1 MNGNAVWW
9 RLQTPSR
16 LAVVVSPWWLVRRV
30 CRGRRSTEA
39 SPSWRKVSLGKGGCA
54 RPVAAERR
62 SGNTIRACRHT
73 PSPESGGAGGTG
85 RVLGKE
91 SVRIRHSIPAS
102 RAGPSGDLHTGS
114 SFPSYQ
120 VRTWLHESVPR
131 QLQVGEIP
139 LLDQRRHQLYHR
151 VDALSQPPFRDRF
164 GLLPASLQRWRPK
177 GRPGCSVVLL
187 QLDCSTQSRSRQHL
201 FR

>member
-1 MNGNAVWW
+1 MAHSN
-9 RLQTPSR
+9 RY
-16 LAVVVSPWWLVRRV
+16 
-30 CRGRRSTEA
+30 
-39 SPSWRKVSLGKGGCA
+39 
-54 RPVAAERR
+54 
-62 SGNTIRACRHT
+62 
-73 PSPESGGAGGTG
+73 SPEVRERAVRMVFDHESEYGSQWEAIHSIAAKIGCLSPKYRDVHQTGGTPV
-85 RVLGKE
+85 VLGKE

-120 VRTWLHESVPR
+120 VRTWRHESVPR